1 MIGYDELNPMQQ
13 KAVKQK
19 DGAVLILAGAGS
31 GKTGALT
38 VRIADMLEHGIS
50 PYNILAITFTNK
62 AAKEMRARVDK
73 LAGPSAEHVWISTFH
88 STCVQIL
95 RREIEKLDYSR
106 DFSIYDADDQEKVMK
121 EVFKE
126 LNLSITD
133 KTYTVRGVVSAIS
146 HLKEEMISW
155 EDYAKEV
162 DKADMRAYKT
172 SRVYELYQKRLRR
185 NNALDFDD
193 LIYKT
198 VLLFRTNPDVLNV
211 YQERFKYIMVDE
223 YQDTNTS
230 QYELVRLLAGKY
242 GNLCVVGDDDQSI
255 YGWRGANIRNILD
268 FEKDF
273 PNAVVIKLEQNYR
286 STKNILTAANEV
298 IKHNSARKDKTLWT
312 ENDTGSIIHV
322 FRADNDIEEAVFV
335 TEIINKNALKGKKY
349 KDFAV
354 LYRTNA
360 QSRAI
365 EDRFVRKGIP
375 YRLFGGVRFYE
386 RKEIKDILAYLKLID
401 NSADAVA
408 IKRIIN
414 VPKRG
419 IGDKTVETAENAASK
434 NGTTLF
440 EALGCAAE
448 YPELKSRGKKLGEFY
463 ELICSFK
470 QKAEELSVHE
480 LIEYVVNAT
489 GYRDELEQDGSD
501 DAMMRIE
508 NIEEFASKAAEF
520 EKENE
525 NATLSAFLEDVAL
538 VADIDSYSE
547 DDDAVVLMTLHS
559 AKGLE
564 FPYVFMIGMEEG
576 LFPSGR
582 AINTGDSKELEE
594 ERRLCYVGITRAKK
608 ELFLTYARQRMQ
620 HGQFVYNAPSRF
632 LGELPP
638 ELLDNPFKKVQT
650 REIPSHEPPKASPYN
665 FGARFAASRAGVAA
679 GNMSARPVVPKPYAA
694 EMPKPTNV
702 MIDFAVGDKV
712 RAPKYGIGEVK
723 SIKNAGRDYE
733 VEVAFTGKGTKKF
746 MAGLSKLKKVE
757 TE

>member
-62 AAKEMRARVDK
+62 AAKEMRERVDK

-133 KTYTVRGVVSAIS
+133 KTYTVRGAVSAIS

-162 DKADMRAYKT
+162 DKADMRTYKT

-273 PNAVVIKLEQNYR
+273 PNADVIKLEQNYR

-298 IKHNSARKDKTLWT
+298 IKHNSACL
-312 ENDTGSIIHV
+312 
-322 FRADNDIEEAVFV
+322 
-335 TEIINKNALKGKKY
+335 
-349 KDFAV
+349 
-354 LYRTNA
+354 LYT
-360 QSRAI
+360 SRC
-365 EDRFVRKGIP
+365 V
-375 YRLFGGVRFYE
+375 
-386 RKEIKDILAYLKLID
+386 
-401 NSADAVA
+401 
-408 IKRIIN
+408 
-414 VPKRG
+414 
-419 IGDKTVETAENAASK
+419 
-434 NGTTLF
+434 
-440 EALGCAAE
+440 
-448 YPELKSRGKKLGEFY
+448 
-463 ELICSFK
+463 
-470 QKAEELSVHE
+470 
-480 LIEYVVNAT
+480 
-489 GYRDELEQDGSD
+489 
-501 DAMMRIE
+501 
-508 NIEEFASKAAEF
+508 
-520 EKENE
+520 
-525 NATLSAFLEDVAL
+525 
-538 VADIDSYSE
+538 
-547 DDDAVVLMTLHS
+547 
-559 AKGLE
+559 
-564 FPYVFMIGMEEG
+564 
-576 LFPSGR
+576 
-582 AINTGDSKELEE
+582 
-594 ERRLCYVGITRAKK
+594 
-608 ELFLTYARQRMQ
+608 
-620 HGQFVYNAPSRF
+620 
-632 LGELPP
+632 
-638 ELLDNPFKKVQT
+638 
-650 REIPSHEPPKASPYN
+650 
-665 FGARFAASRAGVAA
+665 
-679 GNMSARPVVPKPYAA
+679 
-694 EMPKPTNV
+694 
-702 MIDFAVGDKV
+702 
-712 RAPKYGIGEVK
+712 
-723 SIKNAGRDYE
+723 
-733 VEVAFTGKGTKKF
+733 
-746 MAGLSKLKKVE
+746 
-757 TE
+757 

>member
-62 AAKEMRARVDK
+62 AAKEMRERVDK

-133 KTYTVRGVVSAIS
+133 KTYTVRGAVSAIS

-582 AINTGDSKELEE
+582 ATNTGDPKELEE

-702 MIDFAVGDKV
+702 TIDFTVGDKV

-723 SIKNAGRDYE
+723 SIKNAGKDYE

>member
-62 AAKEMRARVDK
+62 AAKEMRERVDK

-133 KTYTVRGVVSAIS
+133 KTYTVRGAVSAIS

-470 QKAEELSVHE
+470 QKVEELSVHE

-582 AINTGDSKELEE
+582 ATNTGDPKELEE

-702 MIDFAVGDKV
+702 TIDFAVGDKV

>member
-62 AAKEMRARVDK
+62 AAKEMRERVDK

-133 KTYTVRGVVSAIS
+133 KTYTVRGAVSAIS

-375 YRLFGGVRFYE
+375 YRLFGGVR
-386 RKEIKDILAYLKLID
+386 
-401 NSADAVA
+401 
-408 IKRIIN
+408 
-414 VPKRG
+414 
-419 IGDKTVETAENAASK
+419 
-434 NGTTLF
+434 
-440 EALGCAAE
+440 
-448 YPELKSRGKKLGEFY
+448 
-463 ELICSFK
+463 
-470 QKAEELSVHE
+470 
-480 LIEYVVNAT
+480 
-489 GYRDELEQDGSD
+489 
-501 DAMMRIE
+501 
-508 NIEEFASKAAEF
+508 
-520 EKENE
+520 
-525 NATLSAFLEDVAL
+525 
-538 VADIDSYSE
+538 
-547 DDDAVVLMTLHS
+547 
-559 AKGLE
+559 
-564 FPYVFMIGMEEG
+564 
-576 LFPSGR
+576 
-582 AINTGDSKELEE
+582 
-594 ERRLCYVGITRAKK
+594 
-608 ELFLTYARQRMQ
+608 
-620 HGQFVYNAPSRF
+620 
-632 LGELPP
+632 
-638 ELLDNPFKKVQT
+638 LL
-650 REIPSHEPPKASPYN
+650 
-665 FGARFAASRAGVAA
+665 
-679 GNMSARPVVPKPYAA
+679 
-694 EMPKPTNV
+694 
-702 MIDFAVGDKV
+702 
-712 RAPKYGIGEVK
+712 
-723 SIKNAGRDYE
+723 
-733 VEVAFTGKGTKKF
+733 
-746 MAGLSKLKKVE
+746 
-757 TE
+757 

>member
-1 MIGYDELNPMQQ
+1 MIGFEQLNPMQQ
-13 KAVKQK
+13 KAVAQK

-38 VRIADMLEHGIS
+38 VRIASMLEHGIR

-62 AAKEMRARVDK
+62 AAKEMRDRVDA
-73 LAGPSAEHVWISTFH
+73 LAGAAAQDIWISTFH
-88 STCVQIL
+88 STCVRIL
-95 RREIEKLDYSR
+95 RREIDKIGYSK

-126 LNLSITD
+126 LNMSITD
-133 KTYTVRGVVSAIS
+133 KLFTVWSAVSAVS

-155 EDYAKEV
+155 EDYLKEV
-162 DKADMRAYKT
+162 DKADIRSWKI
-172 SRVYELYQKRLRR
+172 SRVYEAYQTRLLR

-198 VLLFRTNPDVLNV
+198 VYLFRTRPDVLNA

-230 QYELVRLLAGKY
+230 QYELVRLLAAKY

-273 PNAVVIKLEQNYR
+273 PNACVIKLEQNYR
-286 STKNILTAANEV
+286 STKNILSAANSV
-298 IKHNSARKDKTLWT
+298 IRNNKSRKDKTLWT
-312 ENDTGSIIHV
+312 ENTTGSVIHV
-322 FRADNDIEEAVFV
+322 FRSENDIEEAVFV
-335 TEIINKNALKGKKY
+335 SETIDKNAIGGKANY
-349 KDFAV
+349 SDFAV

-365 EDRFVRKGIP
+365 EDRFVKKGIP
-375 YRLFGGVRFYE
+375 YKLFGGVRFYE

-401 NSADAVA
+401 NSADTVA

-419 IGDKTVETAENAASK
+419 IGEKSIETAECIAVERNIS
-434 NGTTLF
+434 LF
-440 EALGCAAE
+440 SALGRAGEC
-448 YPELKSRGKKLGEFY
+448 PELKARGKKLTDFY
-463 ELICSFK
+463 NFICSLK
-470 QKAEELSVHE
+470 KRAESLQVHE
-480 LIEYVVNAT
+480 LIAAVAEET
-489 GYRDELEQDGSD
+489 GYKAELEADGTD

-508 NIEEFASKAAEF
+508 NIDEFTAKAVEF
-520 EKENE
+520 EKTTKD
-525 NATLSAFLEDVAL
+525 ATLSAFLEEIAL
-538 VADIDSYSE
+538 VADIDSYNE
-547 DDDAVVLMTLHS
+547 NDDAVVLMTLHS

-564 FPYVFMIGMEEG
+564 FPYVFMVGMEEG
-576 LFPSGR
+576 LFPGSR
-582 AINTGDSKELEE
+582 AISSGDPNDMEE
-594 ERRLCYVGITRAKK
+594 ERRLCYVGITRARK
-608 ELFLTYARQRMQ
+608 ELFLTYTLHRMQ
-620 HGQFVYNAPSRF
+620 HGQIQYNAPSRF
-632 LGELPP
+632 LAELPP
-638 ELLDNPFKKVQT
+638 ELLDNRFKKPQNDP
-650 REIPSHEPPKASPYN
+650 IKHWSFSP
-665 FGARFAASRAGVAA
+665 AGGVKR
-679 GNMSARPVVPKPYAA
+679 NIISNPYKS
-694 EMPKPTNV
+694 ELSKPTNV
-702 MIDFAVGDKV
+702 EIDFKVGDKV

-723 SIKNAGRDYE
+723 DIKSAGADYE
-733 VEVAFTGKGTKKF
+733 VTVLFTGKGAKKF

>member
-1 MIGYDELNPMQQ
+1 MIGFEQLNPMQQ
-13 KAVKQK
+13 KAVAQK

-38 VRIADMLEHGIS
+38 VRIASMLEHGIR

-62 AAKEMRARVDK
+62 AAKEMRDRVDA
-73 LAGPSAEHVWISTFH
+73 LAGAAAQDIWISTFH
-88 STCVQIL
+88 STCVRIL
-95 RREIEKLDYSR
+95 RREIDKIGYSK

-126 LNLSITD
+126 LNMSITD
-133 KTYTVRGVVSAIS
+133 KLFTVRSAVSAVS

-155 EDYAKEV
+155 EDYLKEV
-162 DKADMRAYKT
+162 DKADIRSWKI
-172 SRVYELYQKRLRR
+172 SRVYEAYQTRLLR

-198 VLLFRTNPDVLNV
+198 VYLFRTRPDVLNA

-230 QYELVRLLAGKY
+230 QYELVRLLAAKY

-273 PNAVVIKLEQNYR
+273 PNACVIKLEQNYR
-286 STKNILTAANEV
+286 STKNILSAANSV
-298 IKHNSARKDKTLWT
+298 IRNNKSRKDKTLWT
-312 ENDTGSIIHV
+312 ENNTGSVIHV
-322 FRADNDIEEAVFV
+322 FRSENDIEEAVFV
-335 TEIINKNALKGKKY
+335 SETIDKNAIGGKANY
-349 KDFAV
+349 SDFAV

-365 EDRFVRKGIP
+365 EDRFVKKGIP
-375 YRLFGGVRFYE
+375 YKLFGGVRFYE

-401 NSADAVA
+401 NSADTVA

-419 IGDKTVETAENAASK
+419 IGEKSIETAECIAVERNIS
-434 NGTTLF
+434 LF
-440 EALGCAAE
+440 SALGRAGEC
-448 YPELKSRGKKLGEFY
+448 PELKTRGKKLTDFY
-463 ELICSFK
+463 NFICSLK
-470 QKAEELSVHE
+470 KRAESLQVHE
-480 LIEYVVNAT
+480 LIAAVAEET
-489 GYRDELEQDGSD
+489 GYKAELEADGTD

-508 NIEEFASKAAEF
+508 NIDEFTAKAVEF
-520 EKENE
+520 EKTTED
-525 NATLSAFLEDVAL
+525 ATLSAFLEEIAL
-538 VADIDSYSE
+538 VADIDSYNE
-547 DDDAVVLMTLHS
+547 NDDAVVLMTLHS

-564 FPYVFMIGMEEG
+564 FPYVFMVGMEEG
-576 LFPSGR
+576 LFPGSR
-582 AINTGDSKELEE
+582 AISSGDPNDMEE
-594 ERRLCYVGITRAKK
+594 ERRLCYVGITRARK
-608 ELFLTYARQRMQ
+608 ELFLTYALHRMQ
-620 HGQFVYNAPSRF
+620 HGQIQYNAPSRF
-632 LGELPP
+632 LAELPP
-638 ELLDNPFKKVQT
+638 ELLDNRFKKPQNDP
-650 REIPSHEPPKASPYN
+650 IKHWSFSP
-665 FGARFAASRAGVAA
+665 AG
-679 GNMSARPVVPKPYAA
+679 GMKRNIISNPYKS
-694 EMPKPTNV
+694 ELSKPTNV
-702 MIDFAVGDKV
+702 EIDFKVGDKV

-723 SIKNAGRDYE
+723 DIKSAGADYE
-733 VEVAFTGKGTKKF
+733 VTVLFTGKGTKKF

>member
-62 AAKEMRARVDK
+62 AAKEMRERVDK

-133 KTYTVRGVVSAIS
+133 KTYTVRGAVSAIS

-470 QKAEELSVHE
+470 QRAEELSVHE

-582 AINTGDSKELEE
+582 ATNTGDPKELEE

-702 MIDFAVGDKV
+702 TIDFAVGDKV

>member
-62 AAKEMRARVDK
+62 AAKEMRERVDK

-133 KTYTVRGVVSAIS
+133 KTYTVRGAVSAIS

-582 AINTGDSKELEE
+582 ATNTGDPKELEE

-702 MIDFAVGDKV
+702 TIDFAVGDKV

-723 SIKNAGRDYE
+723 SIKNAGKDYE

>member
-13 KAVKQK
+13 KAVKRK

-62 AAKEMRARVDK
+62 AAKEMRERVDK

-133 KTYTVRGVVSAIS
+133 KTYTVRGAVSAIS

-360 QSRAI
+360 QSRTI

-582 AINTGDSKELEE
+582 AINTGDPKELEE

-632 LGELPP
+632 LRELPP

-702 MIDFAVGDKV
+702 TIDFAVGDKV

>member
-62 AAKEMRARVDK
+62 AAKEMRERVDK

-133 KTYTVRGVVSAIS
+133 KTYTVRGAVSAIS

-508 NIEEFASKAAEF
+508 NIDEFASKAAEF

-582 AINTGDSKELEE
+582 AINTGNPKELEE

-702 MIDFAVGDKV
+702 TIDFAVGDKV

>member
-62 AAKEMRARVDK
+62 AAKEMRERVDK

-133 KTYTVRGVVSAIS
+133 KTYTVRGAVSAIS

-470 QKAEELSVHE
+470 QKAEKLSVHE

-582 AINTGDSKELEE
+582 AINTGNPKELEE

-702 MIDFAVGDKV
+702 TIDFAVGDKV